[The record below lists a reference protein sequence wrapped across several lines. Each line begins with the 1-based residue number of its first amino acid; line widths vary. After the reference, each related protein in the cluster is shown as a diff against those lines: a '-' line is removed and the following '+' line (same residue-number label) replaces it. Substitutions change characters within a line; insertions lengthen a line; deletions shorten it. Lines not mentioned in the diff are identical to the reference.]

1 MKLDP
6 NAIYR
11 SVITP
16 WYDSNVACR
25 ITLVFLGLV
34 ILFAGVGI
42 WVALTDSDYET
53 YVWFPITLAG
63 LAAFVMVK
71 IGFRLVHRNREDSPF
86 F

>member
-1 MKLDP
+1 MKLDQ
-6 NAIYR
+6 NSVYR

-16 WYDSNVACR
+16 WYDSNAACR
-25 ITLVFLGLV
+25 GMLVFLGLV

-42 WVALTDSDYET
+42 WVALTNSDYEA
-53 YVWFPITLAG
+53 YVWFPVTLAS

-71 IGFRLVHRNREDSPF
+71 TGFRLVHRNREDSPF